1 MIFRPAQNKNLGKE
15 GERAA
20 AEYLRRKGYRVIEEN
35 YRTRRGEIDIICEQ
49 TGSIIFVEVKTR
61 KSLSFGH
68 PEEAVDS
75 RKRKKMAEIALD
87 YLTEKNLNG
96 KVDCRFDV
104 VAITLKD
111 SKIVSHIMD
120 AFRP

>member
-15 GERAA
+15 GERIAV
-20 AEYLRRKGYRVIEEN
+20 EYLRKKGYRVIEEN

-49 TGSIIFVEVKTR
+49 RGSVIFVEVKTR
-61 KSLSFGH
+61 KSMSFGR

-87 YLTEKNLNG
+87 YLTEKHLNG
-96 KVDCRFDV
+96 RVDCRFDV
-104 VAITLKD
+104 VAITEK
-111 SKIVSHIMD
+111 SPRIVNHIVD

>member
-1 MIFRPAQNKNLGKE
+1 MMFRPARNKNLGKE
-15 GERAA
+15 GEAVA

-35 YRTRRGEIDIICEQ
+35 YRTRRGEIDLICEQ
-49 TGSIIFVEVKTR
+49 KGSIIFVEVKTR
-61 KSLSFGH
+61 KSLYFGH

-75 RKRKKMAEIALD
+75 RKRKKVVEIALN
-87 YLTEKNLNG
+87 YLAEKNLNG

-111 SKIVSHIMD
+111 SRIVSHIVD

>member
-1 MIFRPAQNKNLGKE
+1 MIFRHAQNKNLGKE
-15 GERAA
+15 GERIAV
-20 AEYLRRKGYRVIEEN
+20 EYLRKKGYRVIEEN

-49 TGSIIFVEVKTR
+49 RGSVIFVEVKTR
-61 KSLSFGH
+61 KSMSFGR

-87 YLTEKNLNG
+87 YLTKKHLNG
-96 KVDCRFDV
+96 RVDCRFDV
-104 VAITLKD
+104 VAITEK
-111 SKIVSHIMD
+111 SPRIVNHIVD

>member
-1 MIFRPAQNKNLGKE
+1 MIFRHAQNKNLGKE
-15 GERAA
+15 GERIAV
-20 AEYLRRKGYRVIEEN
+20 EYLRKKGYRVIEEN

-49 TGSIIFVEVKTR
+49 RGSVIFVEVKTR
-61 KSLSFGH
+61 KSMSFGR

-87 YLTEKNLNG
+87 YLTEKHLNG
-96 KVDCRFDV
+96 RVDCRFDV
-104 VAITLKD
+104 VAITEK
-111 SKIVSHIMD
+111 SPRIVNHIVD

>member
-1 MIFRPAQNKNLGKE
+1 MIFRHAQNKNLGKE
-15 GERAA
+15 GERIAV
-20 AEYLRRKGYRVIEEN
+20 EYLRKKGYRVIEKN

-49 TGSIIFVEVKTR
+49 RGSVIFVEVKTR
-61 KSLSFGH
+61 KSMSFGR

-87 YLTEKNLNG
+87 YLTEKHLNG
-96 KVDCRFDV
+96 RVDCRFDV
-104 VAITLKD
+104 VAITEK
-111 SKIVSHIMD
+111 SPRIVNHIVD